1 LGYIKVK
8 QSNKEAFWGITQGA
22 AAILLFLGLF
32 ALFVHFLG
40 GGLGNKDDWAK
51 FKVVDKYRYCD
62 VVRYMPEGG
71 AKYYYFLDCN
81 GTGAP

>member
-1 LGYIKVK
+1 LGHIKVK
-8 QSNKEAFWGITQGA
+8 QPNKEAFWGITQGA
-22 AAILLFLGLF
+22 AIVLFLGIF
-32 ALFVHFLG
+32 ALFMYVLC
-40 GGLGNKDDWAK
+40 GGLGNKDDSAK